1 LQSCLL
7 HNAKPIDGLT
17 GRNRGTIEVM
27 KNIEHGAAIVVAC
40 AALALSACGGGGGG
54 SSGNAS
60 VRLVNATATRASLDL
75 LANGASAVTVVAADT
90 VSAYAGVA
98 AGSPTLQ
105 VNDDATGTALGTI
118 APSVG
123 QGAHYALVA
132 YEAGGSL
139 RTTVIAE
146 DVAAP
151 AAGTAALRVVDAA
164 TDAGAVDVYI
174 TDPATDIT
182 TLASPSFTFPASAS
196 LQTSV
201 FLSFTPGTYRIRV
214 TGSGNTSDLR
224 LDVSGITLTSQEVG
238 SLVLTPSVGGTLVNG
253 GLLAQQAD
261 YAAARNPNARV
272 RLAAATTP
280 GAVVS
285 ASAASA
291 PIGTSFVAPSVG
303 AYALVPASSALNI
316 SVNGASVGAPATAL
330 VAGGDTT
337 LLVYGSAA
345 APTATLITDDNHLP
359 TSTSNLKLR
368 LLNALTGAA
377 VPLSLDAAFAVVAS
391 NIAPGTAS
399 GYSGVAASSALQ
411 LDVVSANSL
420 APVWNGSMLSN
431 PLSVPGNAVY
441 TLFMLGDAG
450 APVGLLRRD
459 R

>member
-1 LQSCLL
+1 M
-7 HNAKPIDGLT
+7 
-17 GRNRGTIEVM
+17 M
-27 KNIEHGAAIVVAC
+27 KKIEHGAAIVVAC
-40 AALALSACGGGGGG
+40 AALALSACGGGGG

-75 LANGASAVTVVAADT
+75 LANGASAVTAVAADT

-123 QGAHYALVA
+123 QSAHYALVA
-132 YEAGGSL
+132 YESGGSL

-151 AAGTAALRVVDAA
+151 VTGTAALRVIDAA

-196 LQTSV
+196 LQTSA
-201 FLSFTPGTYRIRV
+201 FLSFTPGTYRVRV
-214 TGSGNTSDLR
+214 TGSGNPTDLR
-224 LDVSGITLTSQEVG
+224 LDAPGIALTNQEVA
-238 SLVLTPSVGGTLVNG
+238 SIVLTPSVGGTLING

-261 YAAARNPNARV
+261 YTAARNPNARV
-272 RLAAATTP
+272 RLAAATTG
-280 GAVVS
+280 GAIVS

-291 PIGTSFVAPSVG
+291 PIAANFVAPNVG
-303 AYALVPASSALNI
+303 PYVLVPASSALNI
-316 SVNGASVGAPATAL
+316 SVNGASVGAPATPL
-330 VAGGDTT
+330 VAGSDTT

-345 APTATLITDDNHLP
+345 APTASLVADDNHLP
-359 TSTSNLKLR
+359 TTTGNFKLR
-368 LLNALTGAA
+368 LLNGITGAA
-377 VPLSLDAAFAVVAS
+377 PPLSLDAAFAVVAS

-399 GYSGVAASSALQ
+399 GYSVVAAGSAVQ

-420 APVWNGSMLSN
+420 ATIWNSSQISN
-431 PLSVPGNAVY
+431 PLAVPGNSVF
-441 TLFMLGDAG
+441 TLFMLGDAANPSG
-450 APVGLLRRD
+450 VLRRD